1 MQNNAIQFCW
11 VEYNEDKDHAVH
23 CIT

>member
-11 VEYNEDKDHAVH
+11 VEYDEDKDHAVH
-23 CIT
+23 CSA